1 MTDITLDLNNYR
13 VNLRVAAIV
22 RREDEVLLCRPV
34 DRQWWYLP
42 GGRIKTNEDSLTA
55 MHRELTEEI
64 GPGFE
69 VLRPVIAAEN
79 FFELEGRNFHELST
93 YYEVAWH
100 GEELAG
106 TEENELEVFE
116 WCPLSKISGL
126 TLKPDFVIPRILEP
140 RTELELIVHRENQ

>member
-1 MTDITLDLNNYR
+1 MTDITLDLNEYR
-13 VNLRVAAIV
+13 INLRVAAIV

-34 DRQWWYLP
+34 DRDWWYLP

-55 MHRELTEEI
+55 VHRELIEEI

-79 FFELEGRNFHELST
+79 FFELEGQNFHELST

-100 GEELAG
+100 GDALAG
-106 TEENELEVFE
+106 TEENDLEIFE
-116 WCPLSKISGL
+116 WCSLSDL
-126 TLKPDFVIPRILEP
+126 TDLPLKPDFVKPRILEP
-140 RTELELIVHRENQ
+140 RAELELIVHRENG